1 MVDEKTRLAIEK
13 IRTEWKKGDDQR
25 DAGLLLEIPEVKR
38 INNIAYGPDPKWN
51 LLDIYLPQKSEGK
64 IPIIINIHGGGWCYG
79 TKETYQFYG
88 LGLARRGFAFINAN
102 YRLAPEVVFPAE
114 LDDVNRY
121 IHWVAEHAAE
131 YHLDTNNV
139 FLVGD
144 SAGGQMAEQ
153 YTAILKN
160 SSYRKKFGY
169 KMPQLE
175 FRAVALNSAAV
186 FLLDPGIL
194 DPGIIGDAVK
204 GYFTDEILANKREL
218 LDTEKYITA
227 DYLPTYIST
236 ATEDFIRDSS
246 IKFDGFLTAKGVKHI
261 FWEYGDR
268 ENPRPHVFLI
278 NQKDQIAQQANDDEI
293 EFFKQF
299 IVHS

>member
-1 MVDEKTRLAIEK
+1 
-13 IRTEWKKGDDQR
+13 
-25 DAGLLLEIPEVKR
+25 
-38 INNIAYGPDPKWN
+38 
-51 LLDIYLPQKSEGK
+51 LDIYLPKKTTSK
-64 IPIIINIHGGGWCYG
+64 IPTIINIHGGGWCYG

-186 FLLDPGIL
+186 FLLDPGM
-194 DPGIIGDAVK
+194 IGDAVK

-261 FWEYGDR
+261 FREYGDR

-299 IVHS
+299 VVHS